1 MKRIVKFIACAL
13 AASAML
19 LSFAACGS
27 SETANS
33 GSASTNMAKVGVIQY
48 ATHGSLDN
56 CYQGFKE
63 GLAEGGYVEGE
74 NLELFFKNANGE
86 TSTSDL
92 IAKTSY
98 RKSRFNWR
106 HCNTGGDVCIWSYTI
121 RRVNHQLYLQ
131 QFLTLFQQVWYNL
144 WNLQVL
150 ILRVLVMYFR

>member
-74 NLELFFKNANGE
+74 NLELFFKNANGD

-92 IAKTSY
+92 SAKNFVTQ
-98 RKSRFNWR
+98 KV
-106 HCNTGGDVCIWSYTI
+106 D
-121 RRVNHQLYLQ
+121 
-131 QFLTLFQQVWYNL
+131 
-144 WNLQVL
+144 
-150 ILRVLVMYFR
+150 